1 MCIRDRERIYKLGDK
16 DNFWSM
22 GDTGPCGPCSEI
34 MYDIGEEG
42 SNCPNSETCTVEC
55 ECGRFLEIWNLVF
68 MQFDR
73 SEDGQLV
80 PLPSP
85 SIDTGMGLE
94 RLASVMQDVKSN
106 YDTDLFQY
114 LTNYIATFLGTK
126 YGKNKETDISIRVLS
141 DHARAVTFLIS
152 DGVIPS
158 SEGRGYVAR
167 RILRRA
173 VRHNKKL
180 GISDPFLHN
189 LVGLVVEEMKGFYPE
204 LASQKDNIISIVINE
219 EKKFLLTIDRGFD
232 QLKEAMRMSSKK
244 KIKSS
249 TKVKTSDIVSFFNLD
264 FKETIVQKKI
274 KFEPSK
280 EIIKSNEDQIIDNNE
295 NFIVLNKSSGISV
308 QGGTKSKKNLVDI
321 FAKSEI
327 FQGTKPYS
335 VHRLDKDTSGV
346 FIMAKTRESAQLLTS
361 LFRLRKVHKTYLAIC
376 HGELNKDSGEWN
388 DDLIRYDGEKKI
400 IEKAKTIYKVLDKN
414 SEASLVELKP
424 ITGRKHQLRKQL
436 YALGPVSYTHLTLP
450 TNREV

>member
-1 MCIRDRERIYKLGDK
+1 MKKSYTVD
-16 DNFWSM
+16 S
-22 GDTGPCGPCSEI
+22 
-34 MYDIGEEG
+34 
-42 SNCPNSETCTVEC
+42 TCNDM
-55 ECGRFLEIWNLVF
+55 R
-68 MQFDR
+68 
-73 SEDGQLV
+73 
-80 PLPSP
+80 
-85 SIDTGMGLE
+85 
-94 RLASVMQDVKSN
+94 
-106 YDTDLFQY
+106 
-114 LTNYIATFLGTK
+114 
-126 YGKNKETDISIRVLS
+126 
-141 DHARAVTFLIS
+141 
-152 DGVIPS
+152 
-158 SEGRGYVAR
+158 
-167 RILRRA
+167 
-173 VRHNKKL
+173 
-180 GISDPFLHN
+180 
-189 LVGLVVEEMKGFYPE
+189 
-204 LASQKDNIISIVINE
+204 
-219 EKKFLLTIDRGFD
+219 IDRWTR
-232 QLKEAMRMSSKK
+232 LKIGKIPQGLIEKYLRSGKIKINKK

-249 TKVKTSDIVSFFNLD
+249 TKVKTNDIVSFFNLD

-295 NFIVLNKSSGISV
+295 NFVVLNKSSGISV

-376 HGELNKDSGEWN
+376 HGELNTDEGEWN

-400 IEKAKTIYKVLDKN
+400 IEKAKTIFKVLDKN

-436 YALGPVSYTHLTLP
+436 YALGQPIFGDIKYKLSNSSRGLNKNLMLHSYQIKFIIDDVKHTYTALLP
-450 TNREV
+450 DYFRKLLKTKRLRFSGLK

>member
-1 MCIRDRERIYKLGDK
+1 MKKSYTVD
-16 DNFWSM
+16 S
-22 GDTGPCGPCSEI
+22 
-34 MYDIGEEG
+34 
-42 SNCPNSETCTVEC
+42 TCNDM
-55 ECGRFLEIWNLVF
+55 R
-68 MQFDR
+68 
-73 SEDGQLV
+73 
-80 PLPSP
+80 
-85 SIDTGMGLE
+85 
-94 RLASVMQDVKSN
+94 
-106 YDTDLFQY
+106 
-114 LTNYIATFLGTK
+114 
-126 YGKNKETDISIRVLS
+126 
-141 DHARAVTFLIS
+141 
-152 DGVIPS
+152 
-158 SEGRGYVAR
+158 
-167 RILRRA
+167 
-173 VRHNKKL
+173 
-180 GISDPFLHN
+180 
-189 LVGLVVEEMKGFYPE
+189 
-204 LASQKDNIISIVINE
+204 
-219 EKKFLLTIDRGFD
+219 IDRWTR
-232 QLKEAMRMSSKK
+232 LKIGNIPQGLIEKYLRSGKIKINKK

-249 TKVKTSDIVSFFNLD
+249 TKIKTNDIISFFNID
-264 FKETIVQKKI
+264 FKETIIQKKI
-274 KFEPSK
+274 KFVPSK

-327 FQGTKPYS
+327 FQGSKPYS

-436 YALGPVSYTHLTLP
+436 YALGQPIFGDIKYKLSNSSRGLNKNLMLHSYQIKFIIDDVKHTYTALLP
-450 TNREV
+450 DYFRKLLKTKRLRFLSLK

>member
-1 MCIRDRERIYKLGDK
+1 MKKSYTVD
-16 DNFWSM
+16 S
-22 GDTGPCGPCSEI
+22 
-34 MYDIGEEG
+34 
-42 SNCPNSETCTVEC
+42 TCNDM
-55 ECGRFLEIWNLVF
+55 R
-68 MQFDR
+68 
-73 SEDGQLV
+73 
-80 PLPSP
+80 
-85 SIDTGMGLE
+85 
-94 RLASVMQDVKSN
+94 
-106 YDTDLFQY
+106 
-114 LTNYIATFLGTK
+114 
-126 YGKNKETDISIRVLS
+126 
-141 DHARAVTFLIS
+141 
-152 DGVIPS
+152 
-158 SEGRGYVAR
+158 
-167 RILRRA
+167 
-173 VRHNKKL
+173 
-180 GISDPFLHN
+180 
-189 LVGLVVEEMKGFYPE
+189 
-204 LASQKDNIISIVINE
+204 
-219 EKKFLLTIDRGFD
+219 IDRWIRFKVGKIP
-232 QLKEAMRMSSKK
+232 QGLIEKLLRSGKIKINKK

-249 TKVKTSDIVSFFNLD
+249 IKVKTNDIISFFNFD
-264 FKETIVQKKI
+264 FKETIIQKKI

-414 SEASLVELKP
+414 SEATLVELKP

-436 YALGPVSYTHLTLP
+436 YALGQPIFGDIKYKLSNSSRGLNKNLMLHSYQIKFIIDDVKHTYTALLP
-450 TNREV
+450 DYFRKLLKTKRLRFSGLK

>member
-1 MCIRDRERIYKLGDK
+1 MR
-16 DNFWSM
+16 
-22 GDTGPCGPCSEI
+22 
-34 MYDIGEEG
+34 
-42 SNCPNSETCTVEC
+42 
-55 ECGRFLEIWNLVF
+55 
-68 MQFDR
+68 
-73 SEDGQLV
+73 
-80 PLPSP
+80 
-85 SIDTGMGLE
+85 
-94 RLASVMQDVKSN
+94 
-106 YDTDLFQY
+106 
-114 LTNYIATFLGTK
+114 
-126 YGKNKETDISIRVLS
+126 
-141 DHARAVTFLIS
+141 
-152 DGVIPS
+152 
-158 SEGRGYVAR
+158 
-167 RILRRA
+167 
-173 VRHNKKL
+173 
-180 GISDPFLHN
+180 
-189 LVGLVVEEMKGFYPE
+189 
-204 LASQKDNIISIVINE
+204 
-219 EKKFLLTIDRGFD
+219 IDRWIR
-232 QLKEAMRMSSKK
+232 LKVGKIPQGLIEKHLRSGKIKINKK

-249 TKVKTSDIVSFFNLD
+249 IKVKTNDIINFFNFN
-264 FKETIVQKKI
+264 FKETIIQKKI

-436 YALGPVSYTHLTLP
+436 YALGQPIFGDIKYKLSNSARGLNKNLMLHSFQIKFIIDDVKHTYTALLP
-450 TNREV
+450 DYFKKLLKTKRLRFSGLK